1 MNPRRKVPLY
11 SGILSAVVV
20 TVMLALQGCMDQANG
35 SNHPDTEQ
43 SEEKEEIAA
52 IPVESAIVALGD
64 VAAFYSGTA
73 TLEADRRAEVVSE
86 ITGVVLEIR
95 AEEGDF
101 VNAGDVLAQ
110 VETDRYRL
118 EVERANAALK
128 RLKTDF
134 ERKKELFDKQLVS
147 AEAFEQTSA
156 EYEAQVAQ
164 YELAQLDLKHTDIR
178 APISGYVSER
188 MIRRGNLVELHQPVY
203 SITSY
208 DPLLAVL
215 HVPERELAVLRKGQ
229 QVVMRFDAW
238 PNEDFTGEVIRIS
251 PVVDPETGTFRVTSE
266 IADLDGKLKPGLF
279 GRVNVHYDLRKAV
292 PVVPREAVLTE
303 DEQSSVFII
312 DEEGSAQRRPVTLG
326 YEQQGRVEVIQGLS
340 AGDRV
345 VTAGKGSLSDG
356 ARVEIVGGSGNA
368 PKA

>member
-1 MNPRRKVPLY
+1 
-11 SGILSAVVV
+11 
-20 TVMLALQGCMDQANG
+20 MDQANG
-35 SNHPDTEQ
+35 SNDADAANVKAQ
-43 SEEKEEIAA
+43 EEITA
-52 IPVESAIVALGD
+52 IPVESAVVALGD

-86 ITGVVLEIR
+86 ITGVVLEIL

-101 VNAGDVLAQ
+101 VNTGDVLAR
-110 VETDRYRL
+110 VETDRYKL
-118 EVERANAALK
+118 EVDRANAALK

-134 ERKKELFDKQLVS
+134 QRKKELFDKQLVS
-147 AEAFEQTSA
+147 ADVFEQVSA
-156 EYEAQVAQ
+156 EYEAQIAQ
-164 YELAQLDLKHTDIR
+164 HELALLDLKHTDIR
-178 APISGYVSER
+178 APISGYVSAR

-229 QVVMRFDAW
+229 DVVMRFDAW
-238 PNEDFTGEVIRIS
+238 PGEEFTGEVIRIS

-266 IADLDGKLKPGLF
+266 IEDSVGKLKPGLF
-279 GRVNVHYDLRKAV
+279 GRVNVHYDLRQSV
-292 PVVPREAVLTE
+292 PTVPREAVLTE
-303 DEQSSVFII
+303 DEESHVFII
-312 DEEGSAQRRPVTLG
+312 NEEGSAQRRPVVLG
-326 YEQQGRVEVIQGLS
+326 YEQQGRIEVIQGLS

-368 PKA
+368 PRA